1 MYVREALEESQ
12 LEKINIE
19 NLQQGKDSAGDDMP
33 AYRNPDYANFK
44 TKVNP
49 RNRGYWDL
57 RLHGEYYKG
66 IQAVISRNSASV
78 FFKQTVNNEK
88 IEWLHERL
96 YYFGSIIS
104 LGITEDQIYE
114 VQVKNKPKI
123 RQRIQNVLSGR

>member
-49 RNRGYWDL
+49 RNRGFWDL

-96 YYFGSIIS
+96 DYKGSIIS